1 MKFPYRIACRIMLA
15 AGVIASA
22 LLPAH
27 VSAQATWP
35 SRTIR
40 MVVPFAP
47 PSSTDDIARMLAT
60 KLSVRLGQTVVVD
73 NKGGAGGS
81 IGTDIVAKSAPDG
94 YTMLFISTS
103 VVTASASGKK
113 LPYDPVKD
121 LEPIGEL
128 AGAPFAVVVSNDLK
142 ATTLSEFISLARA
155 QPTGISYATGGV
167 GSITHLGTELLASV
181 ARLQLVHVPYKS
193 LTLAFPDILTGR
205 IQMALPVLSAATPQI
220 RAGKLRGLAV
230 TSLQRSPNLPDLPTA
245 AEAGLP
251 GFELVAW
258 WGTLGPARMPAPIVK
273 RLNEE
278 QNAIFAMADVRERL
292 LREGATSR
300 SGTPEDFGKLIR
312 FELARYSKLIKDAN
326 IQME

>member
-1 MKFPYRIACRIMLA
+1 MSMLNRFIRRVFPGVVAVLA
-15 AGVIASA
+15 I
-22 LLPAH
+22 LLPLHAM
-27 VSAQATWP
+27 AQAPWP

-40 MVVPFAP
+40 LVVPFAP

-60 KLSVRLGQTVVVD
+60 RLSARLGQTVVVD
-73 NKGGAGGS
+73 NRGGAGGTL
-81 IGTDIVAKSAPDG
+81 GTDMVAKSAPDG
-94 YTMLFISTS
+94 YTLLFISTS
-103 VVTASASGKK
+103 VVTASAGGKK
-113 LPYDPVKD
+113 LPYDPVRD

-142 ATTLSEFISLARA
+142 ATTLSELIALARF
-155 QPTGISYATGGV
+155 QPGGLSYSTGGV
-167 GSITHLGTELLASV
+167 GSITHLGTELFAAV
-181 ARLQLVHVPYKS
+181 AKVQLVHVPYKS

-205 IQMALPVLSAATPQI
+205 IQMALPVLSAAAPQL

-230 TSLQRSPNLPDLPTA
+230 TSAQRSPIAPDLPTV

-258 WGTLGPARMPAPIVK
+258 WGTLGPARLPAAIVK

-292 LREGATSR
+292 LREGAVPR
-300 SGTPEDFGKLIR
+300 SGTPEEFGKLIR

-326 IQME
+326 IEME

>member
-1 MKFPYRIACRIMLA
+1 MIFPHRLTCRAVLA
-15 AGVIASA
+15 AVLIAAA
-22 LLPAH
+22 LLPTHA
-27 VSAQATWP
+27 SAQTTWP
-35 SRTIR
+35 SRPIR
-40 MVVPFAP
+40 LVVPFAP

-60 KLSVRLGQTVVVD
+60 KLSVRLGQTVVVE
-73 NKGGAGGS
+73 NKGGAGGTL
-81 IGTDIVAKSAPDG
+81 GTDLVAKSPPDG

-103 VVTASASGKK
+103 IVTASASGKK
-113 LPYDPVKD
+113 LPNDPVKD

-142 ATTLSEFISLARA
+142 ATTLAEFIALARA
-155 QPTGISYATGGV
+155 QPNGISYSTGGV
-167 GSITHLGTELLASV
+167 GSITHLGTELLAAT

-193 LTLAFPDILTGR
+193 LTLAFPDILAGR
-205 IQMALPVLSAATPQI
+205 IQMALPVLSAAAPQL

-230 TSLQRSPNLPDLPTA
+230 TSAQRSPIAPDLPTV

-258 WGTLGPARMPAPIVK
+258 WGTLGPAHMPASIVK

-292 LREGATSR
+292 LREGALSR

-326 IQME
+326 IEME